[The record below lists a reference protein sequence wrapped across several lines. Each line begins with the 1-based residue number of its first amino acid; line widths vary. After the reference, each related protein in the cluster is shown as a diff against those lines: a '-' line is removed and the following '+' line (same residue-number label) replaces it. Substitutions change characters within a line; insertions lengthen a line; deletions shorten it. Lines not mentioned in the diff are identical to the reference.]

1 MHIRAAA
8 SPCALV
14 SVGLFVVAKREPAG
28 VVPRGSA
35 ALIAT
40 KLFVQPGVGVRVF
53 AMSPVLAQTA
63 IVPAAPPAG
72 IGSYML
78 ADSYGREAQV
88 TWRAILLSTLGSIV
102 SRSVLLAIAPH
113 V

>member
-40 KLFVQPGVGVRVF
+40 KLLVQPALAWWVGVRV
-53 AMSPVLAQTA
+53 LGRIT

-72 IGSYML
+72 IGSHML

-88 TWRAILLSTLGSIV
+88 TSRAILLSTLGSIV

-113 V
+113 A

>member
-1 MHIRAAA
+1 M
-8 SPCALV
+8 
-14 SVGLFVVAKREPAG
+14 AKREPAG

-40 KLFVQPGVGVRVF
+40 RLFVQRARAWWVGVRV
-53 AMSPVLAQTA
+53 LAQIA

-88 TWRAILLSTLGSIV
+88 TSRAILLSTLGSIV
-102 SRSVLLAIAPH
+102 SRSVLLAIARH